1 MMHLLSNRWMEEEAL
16 KKRRIIN
23 LKSWIDNRLE
33 GSVAEAARKSGKS
46 DSQLRDMLAGRK
58 SFGEKVARSI
68 EDKLGMEE
76 GLLDKPSK
84 PAMKVRRDW
93 PFNFPR
99 SQIEDLDPD
108 QRQRVEDTITGMIL
122 VFSGE
127 LRKKKRTGTDQGNP

>member
-1 MMHLLSNRWMEEEAL
+1 MEDEAL
-16 KKRRIIN
+16 QKRRITN
-23 LKSWIDNRLE
+23 LKAWIDGHYD
-33 GSVAEAARKSGKS
+33 GSVASASRHSGKS

-68 EDKLGMEE
+68 EDKMGMEE
-76 GLLDKPSK
+76 GELDRPTKTATK
-84 PAMKVRRDW
+84 AKRDW

-127 LRKKKRTGTDQGNP
+127 GRKKKRQSTDQGNP